1 MRIFPHLS
9 LVFATL
15 VLGTPFIGVGLEAAP
30 AAAEEIVARPI
41 LTISGKMSATTNGKP
56 ERSFDRAAL
65 EAVGLETVETV
76 TPWYTGKIKFEGVA
90 MAKLLGTVGAQ
101 GTSVTVTALD
111 DYVSTIPIEDFTKY
125 HVILAMKRNG
135 TDMAVSDKGPLFVI
149 YPYDSKP
156 ELQNQTYYS
165 RSAWQVK
172 RIEVR

>member
-9 LVFATL
+9 LVVATL
-15 VLGTPFIGVGLEAAP
+15 ILGTRFLGVAFDSS
-30 AAAEEIVARPI
+30 AAAEESSTRPI
-41 LTISGKMSATTNGKP
+41 LTVIGKIASTNGKP

-65 EAVGLETVETV
+65 EAIGLETVETV
-76 TPWYTGKIKFEGVA
+76 TPWYTGKVKFQGVA
-90 MAKLLGTVGAQ
+90 MAKLLGSVGAQ

-135 TDMAVSDKGPLFVI
+135 TDMAVHDKGPLFVI

-172 RIEVR
+172 RIEVK

>member
-9 LVFATL
+9 LVVATL
-15 VLGTPFIGVGLEAAP
+15 ILGTRFLGVAFDSS
-30 AAAEEIVARPI
+30 AAAEESSARPI
-41 LTISGKMSATTNGKP
+41 LTVIGKIASTNGKP

-65 EAVGLETVETV
+65 EAIGLETVQTV
-76 TPWYTGKIKFEGVA
+76 TPWYTGKVKFQGVA
-90 MAKLLGTVGAQ
+90 MAKLLGSVGAQ

-135 TDMAVSDKGPLFVI
+135 TDMAVNDKGPLFVI

-172 RIEVR
+172 RIEVK

>member
-15 VLGTPFIGVGLEAAP
+15 VLGTRFIGVALEAAP
-30 AAAEEIVARPI
+30 AAAEENLSRPI
-41 LTISGKMSATTNGKP
+41 LTISGKIAATNGKP

-65 EAVGLETVETV
+65 EAIGLETVETV
-76 TPWYTGKIKFEGVA
+76 TPWYTGKMKFEGVA
-90 MAKLLGTVGAQ
+90 MAKLLGAVGAQ

-125 HVILAMKRNG
+125 RVILAMKRNG

-172 RIEVR
+172 RIEVK

>member
-15 VLGTPFIGVGLEAAP
+15 VLGTRFIGVALEAAP
-30 AAAEEIVARPI
+30 AAAEENLSRPI
-41 LTISGKMSATTNGKP
+41 LTISGKIAATNGKP

-65 EAVGLETVETV
+65 EAIGLETVETV
-76 TPWYTGKIKFEGVA
+76 TPWYTGKMKFEGVA

-125 HVILAMKRNG
+125 HVILTMKRNG

-172 RIEVR
+172 RIEVK